1 MSRSQKG
8 APFTL
13 FAFQD
18 AMTSVC
24 GVVVLITLLL
34 ALQLTR
40 AAVQDVHEIE
50 NAKKAQ
56 ELNAEIGKLRERL
69 AIAEA
74 PDDLSKFAAE
84 AASLSRSEIEARLN
98 SARERLKDAERER
111 DWRRRKT
118 PKTPSA
124 RISTR
129 RSKGAFC
136 ITSPTT
142 ARFSRGLSI
151 FPARA

>member
-56 ELNAEIGKLRERL
+56 ELNAEIGKLRREGVL
-69 AIAEA
+69 TS
-74 PDDLSKFAAE
+74 SK
-84 AASLSRSEIEARLN
+84 N
-98 SARERLKDAERER
+98 
-111 DWRRRKT
+111 
-118 PKTPSA
+118 
-124 RISTR
+124 
-129 RSKGAFC
+129 
-136 ITSPTT
+136 
-142 ARFSRGLSI
+142 RFTLLRTQ
-151 FPARA
+151 

>member
-1 MSRSQKG
+1 MSRKQKG

-40 AAVQDVHEIE
+40 AAVEDVREIE

-74 PDDLSKFAAE
+74 PDDLPCRAAVDSVVQVILRQGY
-84 AASLSRSEIEARLN
+84 AV
-98 SARERLKDAERER
+98 D
-111 DWRRRKT
+111 
-118 PKTPSA
+118 
-124 RISTR
+124 
-129 RSKGAFC
+129 
-136 ITSPTT
+136 
-142 ARFSRGLSI
+142 
-151 FPARA
+151 

>member
-1 MSRSQKG
+1 MSRKQKG

-40 AAVQDVHEIE
+40 AAVEDVREIE

-98 SARERLKDAERER
+98 SNVLGRGKASSKRKAEQLAAKEALKLFG
-111 DWRRRKT
+111 K
-118 PKTPSA
+118 
-124 RISTR
+124 
-129 RSKGAFC
+129 
-136 ITSPTT
+136 
-142 ARFSRGLSI
+142 
-151 FPARA
+151 